1 MSSNSTSEDPLA
13 NYELYRYSPSL
24 VLAALFAALF
34 IILAVTHTIR
44 TFLRPPRPRYWIP
57 FLIGGFFQVG
67 GYAARAVSSHDRD
80 ATGPFVAQSLLI
92 LLAPALY
99 AASMYM
105 LLGRAAG
112 DSVPFLPR
120 KWLTKIFVGG
130 DVVSFLMQSTG
141 GSLMGIADTRD
152 QVKLGERV
160 TIGGLWVQLVFFT
173 GFMFVGGW
181 WWRVVV
187 EGVGAHWVRD

>member
-1 MSSNSTSEDPLA
+1 M
-13 NYELYRYSPSL
+13 
-24 VLAALFAALF
+24 
-34 IILAVTHTIR
+34 
-44 TFLRPPRPRYWIP
+44 
-57 FLIGGFFQVG
+57 
-67 GYAARAVSSHDRD
+67 
-80 ATGPFVAQSLLI
+80 
-92 LLAPALY
+92 
-99 AASMYM
+99 
-105 LLGRAAG
+105 
-112 DSVPFLPR
+112 
-120 KWLTKIFVGG
+120 
-130 DVVSFLMQSTG
+130 VSFLMQSTG